1 MSNIILSSLFALLG
15 IYSNFKMKQAKDN
28 KDLFKMIDEMYTSV
42 LAYLAMMLIILT
54 R

>member
-1 MSNIILSSLFALLG
+1 MINIILSTLFAFFG
-15 IYSNFKMKQAKDN
+15 IYSTFKMKQAKDN
-28 KDLFKMIDEMYTSV
+28 KDLFRMIDEMYTSI